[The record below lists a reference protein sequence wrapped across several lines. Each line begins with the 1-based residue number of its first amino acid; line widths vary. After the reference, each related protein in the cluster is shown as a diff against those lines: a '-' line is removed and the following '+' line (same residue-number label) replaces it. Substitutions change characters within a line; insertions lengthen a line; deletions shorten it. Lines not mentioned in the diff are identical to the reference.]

1 MSKQSAKSAA
11 TKHPPRP
18 VEAAR
23 PRSAAQLKEPIF
35 LSASIPDRPP
45 YKQNSDPIAIR
56 EAVLALIA
64 VAARER
70 LIVFGGH
77 PAISP
82 LVEHAARSLH
92 ALDNIVIYQSERFR
106 NVIPPEAKAF
116 PNLKWTRAGRDR
128 AESLEIMRR
137 EMIGSQPFC
146 AAVFIGGMEGIL
158 DECRIF
164 KQLHRRALILP
175 IASTAGAS
183 QELFGA
189 GEGPPDHGIRSQLLT
204 DRKYRSL
211 LRKIL
216 TPLT

>member
-1 MSKQSAKSAA
+1 MSKQSTKVAP

-18 VEAAR
+18 VKTAR
-23 PRSAAQLKEPIF
+23 PHSAAQLKEPIF

-45 YKQNSDPIAIR
+45 YNQNSDPIAIR
-56 EAVLALIA
+56 EAILALIA

-92 ALDNIVIYQSERFR
+92 ALDNIIIYQSEWFR

-116 PNLKWTRAGRDR
+116 PNLKWTPAARDR
-128 AESLEIMRR
+128 DESLEIMRR

-158 DECRIF
+158 DEYRIF
-164 KQLHRRALILP
+164 RQVHANSLLLP
-175 IASTAGAS
+175 LASTTGATHAVWES
-183 QELFGA
+183 V
-189 GEGPPDHGIRSQLLT
+189 EGPRDARIRDALLHE
-204 DRKYRSL
+204 RKYRSL
-211 LRKIL
+211 FRR
-216 TPLT
+216 